1 MVLVNTTRQG
11 GKSLRSATFGPCCMR
26 VRSPTPTR
34 AIASQYMISC
44 ISVLHFFGVASSA
57 AGGGIGAPQQKPL
70 RRRKVLRLPK
80 TWPGLAFIRDLLFG
94 WGLWFDLTLLF
105 NSVQMIPL
113 LALCALAHSLQRY
126 VLVLRACMYVC
137 IGSRVWG
144 RKKRG

>member
-1 MVLVNTTRQG
+1 MVLVNTTKQG
-11 GKSLRSATFGPCCMR
+11 GKSLLCYVWSLLHAGQVTDPYESDCF
-26 VRSPTPTR
+26 
-34 AIASQYMISC
+34 
-44 ISVLHFFGVASSA
+44 SVHDFLHF
-57 AGGGIGAPQQKPL
+57 
-70 RRRKVLRLPK
+70 
-80 TWPGLAFIRDLLFG
+80 GLAFFLVLHPAQRVVALGLLSRSPFDG
-94 WGLWFDLTLLF
+94 AKCYACRKLGQDWHLYETCCSAGDSGLIQLYYF